1 VLDEA
6 RLNVKI
12 RPSEEPV
19 MAPHAFERLNDP
31 ARASRSTGS
40 SHAVTA
46 RRTRGRNLRKIIVI
60 MRAAGL
66 EPTTFGSGG
75 GIRITSVRQ
84 SALVLL

>member
-1 VLDEA
+1 
-6 RLNVKI
+6 
-12 RPSEEPV
+12 
-19 MAPHAFERLNDP
+19 
-31 ARASRSTGS
+31 
-40 SHAVTA
+40 
-46 RRTRGRNLRKIIVI
+46 